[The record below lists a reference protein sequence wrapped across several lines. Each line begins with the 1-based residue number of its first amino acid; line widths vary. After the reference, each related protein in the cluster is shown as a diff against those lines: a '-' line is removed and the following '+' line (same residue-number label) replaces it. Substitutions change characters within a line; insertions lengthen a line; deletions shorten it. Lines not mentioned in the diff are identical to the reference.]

1 MADSYISK
9 IKLANG
15 TTVLLKDALG
25 RTNMET
31 LLGEHALAALG
42 AAAWKAVAAEVTEGS
57 TDLPTA
63 EAVKSYVDSAV
74 GKIHNFDVVI
84 DPDGSASGPSVT
96 ASAATMYKIYLVPT
110 GEAAAGEYIEYI
122 TIKSGDG
129 EAATF
134 KWEPIG
140 STKTNLTGYVPTTT
154 TIATIKLDHNIT
166 VDELKTALGL
176 GAMAYAA
183 TASGSD
189 TIDTVD
195 SITMASMTVAGNAA
209 VTSKAADA
217 ALTKA
222 DYTPSG
228 NIKIGDTVSSET
240 NKVLTGG
247 SIAVTLKD
255 SNTPSDA
262 VIAATTSYSPAGTV
276 SAKTENGSFSAIK
289 TVALEANA
297 EGNIQIQGSVGEQP
311 VSLTSAT
318 KTFVTGLT
326 NSTKKAATLTSGEFH
341 PAAFQTGFYTAG
353 TDASLK
359 GGDYTAPT
367 LGEATKGNVA
377 SEGIV
382 ASVGSGDDAETLIF
396 TAAAPAEVVTAQ
408 GTLTKGSVNFP
419 TLEGGKATIIDT
431 EKFSG
436 GSKEADVFTAEFIPT
451 AETDTVNNITAA
463 KLAGFNFASDKYSLN
478 TTSDIALKD
487 VEFKP
492 TNSATI
498 PSQITYV
505 KPEID
510 DANTSFTGTSAV
522 LGFDGTKVEKALV
535 TGVSYDK
542 ADATA
547 AFSVDVTPAVAKDGL
562 KKTAKTVNITVT
574 PDA

>member
-15 TTVLLKDALG
+15 TTVLLKDAQG
-25 RTNMET
+25 RADMTT
-31 LLGEHALAALG
+31 LLGGQALKALG
-42 AAAWKAVAAEVTEGS
+42 AAAWKAVAAEVTGGGAN
-57 TDLPTA
+57 LPTA

-74 GKIHNFDVVI
+74 GKVHNFDVVI
-84 DPDGSASGPSVT
+84 DATGTAASGPSVT
-96 ASAATMYKIYLVPT
+96 ASADTMYKIYLVPS

-129 EAATF
+129 ETATF
-134 KWEPIG
+134 KWEAIG
-140 STKTNLTGYVPTTT
+140 STKTNLTGYVPTST
-154 TIATIKLDHNIT
+154 TIATIALDHNIT
-166 VDELKTALGL
+166 VAELQTALKL
-176 GAMAYAA
+176 GAMAYADK
-183 TASGSD
+183 ASGSTTVQ
-189 TIDTVD
+189 TID
-195 SITMASMTVAGNAA
+195 SITMKEITVAGNAA

-217 ALTKA
+217 TLTKA

-228 NIKIGDTVSSET
+228 NIKIGDAVSSET

-247 SIAVTLKD
+247 SISVTLKD
-255 SNTPSDA
+255 SAEASNA
-262 VIAATTSYSPAGTV
+262 VIAATTSYSPAGTI

-297 EGNIQIQGSVGEQP
+297 EGNIQIQGSVGEQT
-311 VSLTSAT
+311 VSLTST
-318 KTFVTGLT
+318 PKTFVTGLT

-353 TDASLK
+353 SDASLK
-359 GGDYTAPT
+359 GGNYTAPT
-367 LGEATKGNVA
+367 LGNATTGKFA

-382 ASVGSGDDAETLIF
+382 ATVGSGADEETLIF
-396 TAAAPAEVVTAQ
+396 SAAGTADAVTAQ
-408 GTLTKGSVNFP
+408 GALTGGSVSFP
-419 TLEGGKATIIDT
+419 TLEGGKATVIDIS
-431 EKFSG
+431 KFSG
-436 GSKEADVFTAEFIPT
+436 GSKDADVFEAEFIPT
-451 AETDTVNNITAA
+451 AETGTVNDVTAA
-463 KLAGFNFASDKYSLN
+463 KLAGFNFVSDKYSLN
-478 TTSDIALKD
+478 TTSDTALKD

-505 KPEID
+505 KPEIN
-510 DANTSFTGTSAV
+510 AATFTATSAV

-547 AFSVDVTPAVAKDGL
+547 AFSVAVTPETDVIT
-562 KKTAKTVNITVT
+562 KTAKTVEVEVT
-574 PDA
+574 PVAKA

>member
-1 MADSYISK
+1 
-9 IKLANG
+9 
-15 TTVLLKDALG
+15 
-25 RTNMET
+25 
-31 LLGEHALAALG
+31 
-42 AAAWKAVAAEVTEGS
+42 
-57 TDLPTA
+57 
-63 EAVKSYVDSAV
+63 
-74 GKIHNFDVVI
+74 
-84 DPDGSASGPSVT
+84 
-96 ASAATMYKIYLVPT
+96 MYKIYLVPS

-129 EAATF
+129 ETATF
-134 KWEPIG
+134 KWEAIG
-140 STKTNLTGYVPTTT
+140 STKTNLTGYVPTST
-154 TIATIKLDHNIT
+154 TIAEIKLDHNIT
-166 VDELKTALGL
+166 VGELKTALGL
-176 GAMAYAA
+176 GAMAYADK
-183 TASGSD
+183 ASGSV
-189 TIDTVD
+189 TVQNID
-195 SITMASMTVAGNAA
+195 SITMKPVTVAGNAT

-228 NIKIGDTVSSET
+228 NIKIGDAVSSET

-255 SNTPSDA
+255 SNTPSNA

-276 SAKTENGSFSAIK
+276 SAKPENGSFSAIK
-289 TVALEANA
+289 TVALEADA
-297 EGNIQIQGSVGEQP
+297 TGDIQIQGKVGAQT
-311 VSLTSAT
+311 VSLDKTE

-326 NSTKKAATLTSGEFH
+326 DSTKKAATFTSGQFH

-359 GGDYTAPT
+359 GGNYTAPT

-382 ASVGSGDDAETLIF
+382 ASVGSGVDAETLIF
-396 TAAAPAEVVTAQ
+396 TTAAPAEVVTAQ
-408 GTLTKGSVNFP
+408 GALTQGSVSFP
-419 TLEGGKATIIDT
+419 TLEGGRATVIDT
-431 EKFSG
+431 TKFSG
-436 GSKEADVFTAEFIPT
+436 GSKDADTFTAEFMPT
-451 AETDTVNNITAA
+451 VQTDTVNDVTGGSIAEFT
-463 KLAGFNFASDKYSLN
+463 FASDKYSLN
-478 TTSDIALKD
+478 TTSDTALKD

-535 TGVSYDK
+535 TGVKYDK

-547 AFSVDVTPAVAKDGL
+547 AFSVVVTPETDVITKTPKTVEVEVSPVAKGE
-562 KKTAKTVNITVT
+562 
-574 PDA
+574 